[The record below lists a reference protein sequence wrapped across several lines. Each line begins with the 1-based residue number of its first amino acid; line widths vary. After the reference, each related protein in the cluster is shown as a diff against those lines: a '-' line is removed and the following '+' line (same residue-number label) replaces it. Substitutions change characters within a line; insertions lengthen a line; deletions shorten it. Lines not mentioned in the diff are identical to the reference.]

1 MKGTR
6 KFWKL
11 LDVSYID
18 YDYGIKGVY
27 IYQSLLNV
35 YIEYVQFYQLYLIKV
50 VLKKS
55 VKNYFLFFHCSIFY
69 CYKE

>member
-11 LDVSYID
+11 LDVSYVY

-35 YIEYVQFYQLYLIKV
+35 YIEYLQFYYINCTS
-50 VLKKS
+50 LK
-55 VKNYFLFFHCSIFY
+55 LF
-69 CYKE
+69 